1 MLKRTVRKY
10 STKLLP
16 LYGRPANVFTH
27 GQGCY
32 LVDKNEK
39 KFLDFTAGI
48 AVNAL
53 GHGDL
58 QIAEIIHDQAKKLI
72 HLSNLYHNE
81 YAEGLAEMMVDSLQG
96 TSLNDSQVFF
106 CNSGTE
112 ANEGAFKFARKYA
125 RTVYPNEPTR
135 FKIVSFKNA
144 FHGRTLAALS
154 ATPNKKYQT
163 PFFPLMQGFYTLDF
177 NNVDSLSEIDKD
189 VCAVIVEPIQG
200 EGGINIAT
208 DEFMTALRERCD
220 ETGALLIFDEIQCG
234 MGRTGKLFGFQ
245 NYNVEPDLLT
255 MAKPMAN
262 GLPLG
267 AVVVGNRVAKTI
279 SPGDHGTTFGGSP
292 LATRVGQHVWKRISD
307 PNFLSNVSKIGE
319 FLYQECA
326 NLAKVSPLIQSVRGK
341 GLMVGFTLRE
351 NVPTSMFVD
360 LCLERGVL
368 VVSAGNNTI
377 RLVPPLIMT
386 EEEIKKG
393 IVVFER
399 VLTIMEGRIASGK
412 K

>member
-1 MLKRTVRKY
+1 MLKTIGRKY

-16 LYGRPANVFTH
+16 LYGRPPNVFTH

-58 QIAEIIHDQAKKLI
+58 KIAEIIHDQAKKLI

-81 YAEGLAEMMVDSLQG
+81 YAEGLAELMIASLKD
-96 TSLNDSQVFF
+96 TTLNDAQVFF

-125 RTVYPNEPTR
+125 RTIHPAEPNR

-144 FHGRTLAALS
+144 FHGRTMAALS
-154 ATPNKKYQT
+154 ATPNTKYQT
-163 PFFPLMQGFYTLDF
+163 PFFPLMQGFYTLDY
-177 NNVDSLSEIDKD
+177 NDIESLSQIDGD

-200 EGGINIAT
+200 EGGINLAT
-208 DEFMTALRERCD
+208 DEFMQAVREKCN
-220 ETGALLIFDEIQCG
+220 ETGALLIFDEIQ
-234 MGRTGKLFGFQ
+234 
-245 NYNVEPDLLT
+245 NYDVEPDILT

-267 AVVVGNRVAKTI
+267 SVILSKKVAKTI
-279 SPGDHGTTFGGSP
+279 AAGDHGTTFGGSP

-307 PNFLSNVSKIGE
+307 PKFLANVSKIGD

-326 NLAKVSPLIQSVRGK
+326 NLVKTSPLIQSVRGK

-351 NVPTSMFVD
+351 SVPTSMFVD

-368 VVSAGNNTI
+368 VVSAANNTI

-399 VLTIMEGRIASGK
+399 VLTIMEGKIASGK
-412 K
+412 I